1 LTAKPLGTTYTLKA
15 EQAVEGQ
22 HQNDLESSLGA
33 LADPGELFAQ
43 LLSAQGDLGEGVAIS
58 EDLRPVYVNEGLARM
73 YGYTR
78 EELLALPSLLDLVV
92 PEERTRLVESLMR
105 RMAGENVAEFGE
117 ATAICKDGR
126 RIVNEYALKPLR
138 VGGKTLIL
146 SIARDITERKRA
158 EESIRQ
164 LSRRLLRAQ
173 DDEQERISRE
183 LRTRI
188 ADTMEDVLSMLTTVR
203 DSETVFDWRTQDAL
217 RRGITLTMNV
227 IREIQSVSRLL
238 YPPLLDEAGLSE
250 AIRWYIFDYTR
261 HTKVKVALDVPLK
274 LGRLSRKAEQVLF
287 RVIQESLANV
297 ARHSGSPS
305 ASIQLRRERNSIHLE
320 VRDSGKG
327 IPPGILEENTGTVA
341 ISGVGIRAMAERM
354 RELGGRLSVTSTGAG
369 TTVTATLPA
378 SVAQSDSAA

>member
-1 LTAKPLGTTYTLKA
+1 MK
-15 EQAVEGQ
+15 GQ
-22 HQNDLESSLGA
+22 HQDDLESSLGA

-43 LLSAQGDLGEGVAIS
+43 LLRAQGDLGEGVAIT
-58 EDLRPVYVNEGLARM
+58 EDLRPLYVNEGLSRM

-92 PEERTRLVESLMR
+92 PEERSRLVESLMR
-105 RMAGENVAEFGE
+105 RIAGEDVAELGE
-117 ATAICKDGR
+117 TTAVCKDGR
-126 RIVNEYALKPLR
+126 RIVNEYALKPVH

-146 SIARDITERKRA
+146 FIARDITERKRA
-158 EESIRQ
+158 EESVRQ
-164 LSRRLLRAQ
+164 LSRRLLRVQ
-173 DDEQERISRE
+173 DDEQERIARE

-188 ADTMEDVLSMLTTVR
+188 AATMEVILSTLAMVR
-203 DSETVFDWRTQDAL
+203 DSATVFDWKTEEAL
-217 RRGITLTMNV
+217 RKGVTLTMNV

-238 YPPLLDEAGLSE
+238 YPPLLDEGGLSE

-261 HTKVKVALDVPLK
+261 HTKVKVAIDVPLR
-274 LGRLSRKAEQVLF
+274 LGRLSRKAEQALF
-287 RVIQESLANV
+287 RVVQESLANV

-305 ASIQLRRERNSIHLE
+305 ASIHLRRERHFIHLE

-354 RELGGRLSVTSTGAG
+354 RELGGWLKVTSTGAG

-378 SVAQSDSAA
+378 SVAQSDNAA